1 MQQLNL
7 NENNNVEVKIES
19 ENRFWRRQF
28 QKDATHTQIKF
39 DWIFGAIL
47 PVICFV
53 FDPIVFKGY
62 GLGKGALMGSYKPFA
77 YLLSFVSVMAMSA
90 WLIWGA
96 KLKWLNAF
104 LAGLFLVSGLVSLS
118 IGIVLIPISLIGLI
132 IAIGALGFTPLFCS
146 IVFFRNAFRAFQTA
160 KPFFENSV
168 LIRSFALAAIFSA
181 VVPAIINREINEML
195 NEIVEGNVQTIRENA
210 QILKFVS
217 PLVDV
222 NKLGG
227 KYCYLPDDER
237 HKVLAEVYEQF
248 TGESIERIDF
258 HICEDW

>member
-7 NENNNVEVKIES
+7 NENNDVDVDVEIES

-39 DWIFGAIL
+39 DWIFGTIL

-53 FDPIVFKGY
+53 FDPIVFKGS
-62 GLGKGALMGSYKPFA
+62 GAVLGTYKPFV
-77 YLLSFVSVMAMSA
+77 YLLSFVSVMAMAA

-146 IVFFRNAFRAFQTA
+146 IVYFRNAFRAFQTA
-160 KPFFENSV
+160 KPLLENGV
-168 LIRSFALAAIFSA
+168 LIRSFAITAIFSA
-181 VVPAIINREINEML
+181 VIPAVINT
-195 NEIVEGNVQTIRENA
+195 EIVKLVNGIENGDARTIRKNA
-210 QILKFVS
+210 QILKCVL
-217 PLVDV
+217 PLVYLDELTRHYYRISAGREKSEDV
-222 NKLGG
+222 KAFT
-227 KYCYLPDDER
+227 D
-237 HKVLAEVYEQF
+237 AYE
-248 TGESIERIDF
+248 ELSDKSY
-258 HICEDW
+258 